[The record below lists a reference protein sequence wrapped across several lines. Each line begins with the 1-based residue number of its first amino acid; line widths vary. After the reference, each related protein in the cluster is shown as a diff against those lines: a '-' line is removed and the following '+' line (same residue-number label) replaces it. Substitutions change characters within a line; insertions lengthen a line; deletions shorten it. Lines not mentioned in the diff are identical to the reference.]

1 MTYPNLRL
9 GKVFLKAVISK
20 MKSGKWIRDKW
31 EEKSMYNIM
40 KVREHGTKK

>member
-9 GKVFLKAVISK
+9 GKDFLKEVISK
-20 MKSGKWIRDKW
+20 MKSGKW
-31 EEKSMYNIM
+31 EEKSMCNIM